1 MKKGSDDGGS
11 SKPNFFGHDSGYGD
25 GVENIR
31 FPAFSAHVFV
41 CIERKVKGFSNLF
54 FVGWIANLFGG
65 CPQQTSITA
74 KNIGVFILQ
83 GIRRKIHT
91 LKDTNSAPFF

>member
-1 MKKGSDDGGS
+1 
-11 SKPNFFGHDSGYGD
+11 
-25 GVENIR
+25 
-31 FPAFSAHVFV
+31 
-41 CIERKVKGFSNLF
+41 
-54 FVGWIANLFGG
+54 LFGG

-91 LKDTNSAPFF
+91 LKDTNSVPFF